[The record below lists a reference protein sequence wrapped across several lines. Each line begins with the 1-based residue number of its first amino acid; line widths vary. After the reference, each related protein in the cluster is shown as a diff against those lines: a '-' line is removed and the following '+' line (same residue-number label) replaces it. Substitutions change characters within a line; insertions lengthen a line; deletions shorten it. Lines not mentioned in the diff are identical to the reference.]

1 MADFWQNFGKFLA
14 IPCAFALSSCAT
26 SRELEVLH
34 EREAAR
40 EVLREIV
47 SRDSIVER
55 DSVFVELRG
64 CTLREVRW
72 REKWRVVRDVRR
84 DTIRDTI
91 RLADARTEEKIR
103 VVQKVPLLFKISFL
117 LLAFALVFMLYN
129 MFCKKNDR
137 NIWR

>member
-1 MADFWQNFGKFLA
+1 MANFWQNFGKFLA
-14 IPCAFALSSCAT
+14 APCAFAFLSCAT

-91 RLADARTEEKIR
+91 RLADARAEEKKVEIR
-103 VVQKVPLLFKISFL
+103 KIPFVFKVSFL
-117 LLAFALVFMLYN
+117 GLALALAVALRIILR
-129 MFCKKNDR
+129 KKNF
-137 NIWR
+137 